1 MTGPV
6 LVGQF
11 WGLDSD
17 RILKLVLREI
27 ILSQEIQMPPG
38 GRRPMGHGLQQ
49 FLSFGRIIDLGE
61 FLRQIQVI
69 PADDAI
75 LDEPFA
81 GFGHLL
87 VFLLRLQEF
96 AWIADR
102 DRAREGVDM
111 LDGAEHFFNG
121 HAQHRLVDH
130 SQNEDAFEDLAEG
143 LQGMIQ
149 SVLL

>member
-11 WGLDSD
+11 WELDSD

-38 GRRPMGHGLQQ
+38 GRRSMGHGLQQ
-49 FLSFGRIIDLGE
+49 FLPFGRIIDLGE

-102 DRAREGVDM
+102 E
-111 LDGAEHFFNG
+111 
-121 HAQHRLVDH
+121 
-130 SQNEDAFEDLAEG
+130 SPG
-143 LQGMIQ
+143 LQSFVLFCLSGENL
-149 SVLL
+149 SVNSVSLW

>member
-1 MTGPV
+1 MTGPG

-38 GRRPMGHGLQQ
+38 GRRPMGHRLQQ
-49 FLSFGRIIDLGE
+49 FLPPGWIINLGE

-81 GFGHLL
+81 GFGHLEQSL
-87 VFLLRLQEF
+87 KWLREWAESCPDTFL
-96 AWIADR
+96 DR
-102 DRAREGVDM
+102 YT
-111 LDGAEHFFNG
+111 
-121 HAQHRLVDH
+121 
-130 SQNEDAFEDLAEG
+130 
-143 LQGMIQ
+143 
-149 SVLL
+149 

>member
-1 MTGPV
+1 
-6 LVGQF
+6 
-11 WGLDSD
+11 
-17 RILKLVLREI
+17 
-27 ILSQEIQMPPG
+27 
-38 GRRPMGHGLQQ
+38 MGHRLQQ

-81 GFGHLL
+81 SFGHLL

-102 DRAREGVDM
+102 DRARDGVDGVPAAR
-111 LDGAEHFFNG
+111 LRKFTLSHPPNG
-121 HAQHRLVDH
+121 CVATL
-130 SQNEDAFEDLAEG
+130 
-143 LQGMIQ
+143 
-149 SVLL
+149 

>member
-1 MTGPV
+1 MICGDSGTLTGPG

-38 GRRPMGHGLQQ
+38 ARRPMGHRLQQ
-49 FLSFGRIIDLGE
+49 FLPFGRIIDLGE

-81 GFGHLL
+81 GSW
-87 VFLLRLQEF
+87 RCP
-96 AWIADR
+96 
-102 DRAREGVDM
+102 
-111 LDGAEHFFNG
+111 GAALES
-121 HAQHRLVDH
+121 R
-130 SQNEDAFEDLAEG
+130 S
-143 LQGMIQ
+143 
-149 SVLL
+149 SVCVRRY

>member
-1 MTGPV
+1 MFGDSGTPKAAPG

-11 WGLDSD
+11 WELDSD

-38 GRRPMGHGLQQ
+38 GRRAMGRRLQQ
-49 FLSFGRIIDLGE
+49 FLPFGWIIDLGE
-61 FLRQIQVI
+61 FLRQVEVI

-87 VFLLRLQEF
+87 VFLLPLQECS
-96 AWIADR
+96 WIADQYR
-102 DRAREGVDM
+102 PR
-111 LDGAEHFFNG
+111 
-121 HAQHRLVDH
+121 
-130 SQNEDAFEDLAEG
+130 
-143 LQGMIQ
+143 QGME
-149 SVLL
+149 LLDA

>member
-1 MTGPV
+1 
-6 LVGQF
+6 
-11 WGLDSD
+11 
-17 RILKLVLREI
+17 
-27 ILSQEIQMPPG
+27 
-38 GRRPMGHGLQQ
+38 MGHRLQQ
-49 FLSFGRIIDLGE
+49 FLPFGRIIDLGE

-102 DRAREGVDM
+102 DRARESVDM
-111 LDGAEHFFNG
+111 LDAAEHLFNESAKKSGVRGRRSGSLGAEP
-121 HAQHRLVDH
+121 
-130 SQNEDAFEDLAEG
+130 LAES
-143 LQGMIQ
+143 
-149 SVLL
+149 SV

>member
-38 GRRPMGHGLQQ
+38 GRRPMGHRLQQ
-49 FLSFGRIIDLGE
+49 FLPFGRIIDLSE

-69 PADDAI
+69 GVWGATERNP
-75 LDEPFA
+75 E
-81 GFGHLL
+81 LL
-87 VFLLRLQEF
+87 IMFRC
-96 AWIADR
+96 
-102 DRAREGVDM
+102 
-111 LDGAEHFFNG
+111 
-121 HAQHRLVDH
+121 
-130 SQNEDAFEDLAEG
+130 SQDPNYLSSKNTEWVYF
-143 LQGMIQ
+143 QGYPT
-149 SVLL
+149 LKC

>member
-1 MTGPV
+1 
-6 LVGQF
+6 
-11 WGLDSD
+11 
-17 RILKLVLREI
+17 
-27 ILSQEIQMPPG
+27 
-38 GRRPMGHGLQQ
+38 MGHRLQQ
-49 FLSFGRIIDLGE
+49 FLPFGRIIDLGE

-130 SQNEDAFEDLAEG
+130 PQNEDAF
-143 LQGMIQ
+143 
-149 SVLL
+149 